1 MLQAQIRKD
10 DEDFDIKMQMLAWQT
25 ALLMNSTGN
34 YKKRIRPDDLYTT
47 LAEVNEK
54 ETLVTKDSSEVKK
67 ALQEELLSTF
77 TDSEGVIV

>member
-54 ETLVTKDSSEVKK
+54 ETLVTKDSSKVKK